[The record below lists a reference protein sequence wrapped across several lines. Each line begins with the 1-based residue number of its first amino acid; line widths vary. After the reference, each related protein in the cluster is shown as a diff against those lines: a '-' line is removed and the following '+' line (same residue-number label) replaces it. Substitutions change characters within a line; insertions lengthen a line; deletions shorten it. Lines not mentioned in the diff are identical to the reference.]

1 MFNIQLGLTKTYNQF
16 HNKDLTVDSEKDIS
30 DLSNA
35 NIKKEFS
42 KESWN
47 LYNHLQ
53 KTEATISFLEA
64 TTKIAEL
71 RQLHVE
77 MDLAVLEAYG
87 WHQDTKR
94 WGLAIDLRHDFYE
107 VDYLPENDRVRYTI
121 HPDARKEVLKR
132 LLLLNHEIHES
143 EERGISYEELD
154 KEKIMEIY
162 KEEIGSW
169 LVTPERLHPKTLKFL
184 SSGEDLL
191 PDIDKSLAKSYKPFV
206 AQYSSALENE
216 LQSKLF
222 ITWNEKFQAQW
233 KDDDEGK
240 KAYLKEQVEI
250 APKIKMMCGNL
261 KKDDDKYTLGNMHYF
276 LNIIWNPKSNTV
288 KDSTLMQDFKE
299 HAYSVYS
306 DGFIN
311 KESIAELN
319 SFIKQFRNEAA
330 HTGEV
335 DKAIAEECKS
345 EVRKMIN
352 LLVKSEKS

>member
-1 MFNIQLGLTKTYNQF
+1 
-16 HNKDLTVDSEKDIS
+16 
-30 DLSNA
+30 
-35 NIKKEFS
+35 
-42 KESWN
+42 
-47 LYNHLQ
+47 
-53 KTEATISFLEA
+53 
-64 TTKIAEL
+64 
-71 RQLHVE
+71 
-77 MDLAVLEAYG
+77 
-87 WHQDTKR
+87 
-94 WGLAIDLRHDFYE
+94 
-107 VDYLPENDRVRYTI
+107 
-121 HPDARKEVLKR
+121 
-132 LLLLNHEIHES
+132 
-143 EERGISYEELD
+143 
-154 KEKIMEIY
+154 MEIY